1 MTRSQN
7 STSSASADA
16 DVLEVLVVEADA
28 LGPTVSGAVRQAA
41 SAFLRTRPE
50 LATPRV
56 LAVLEGPRVR

>member
-1 MTRSQN
+1 MRSQS
-7 STSSASADA
+7 STSSASA

-56 LAVLEGPRVR
+56 LAVLEAPRVR

>member
-1 MTRSQN
+1 MTPSQ
-7 STSSASADA
+7 SLTSSASVDA
-16 DVLEVLVVEADA
+16 LAELVVEADT
-28 LGPTVSGAVRQAA
+28 LGPTVSGAVRHAA

>member
-1 MTRSQN
+1 MMPSPS

-16 DVLEVLVVEADA
+16 LAELVVEADT
-28 LGPTVSGAVRQAA
+28 LGPTVSGAVRHAA

>member
-1 MTRSQN
+1 MMRSQN

-16 DVLEVLVVEADA
+16 LEALVVEADA

-41 SAFLRTRPE
+41 SAVLRTRPE

>member
-7 STSSASADA
+7 STSSASAD
-16 DVLEVLVVEADA
+16 VLEVFVVEADA

-56 LAVLEGPRVR
+56 LAVLQGPRVR

>member
-1 MTRSQN
+1 MTRSQS

-16 DVLEVLVVEADA
+16 LEALVVEADA

>member
-1 MTRSQN
+1 MMRSPN

-16 DVLEVLVVEADA
+16 LEALVVEADA

>member
-7 STSSASADA
+7 STSSASA